1 MELNVK
7 DKVVVITGGA
17 GVLGSTFAQKL
28 AAEGARVAILDIA
41 EKKAQQVEQE
51 IKNTGG
57 EARAFKCDVLKK
69 EVVERTCQQIK
80 EEYGSCDILINGAGG
95 NHPSGTTTEETL
107 SVEDLDSENP
117 DLVTFFDL
125 EKEGFEFVFNLNIM
139 GTLIPTQV
147 FARDM
152 VKKESSTIIN
162 ISSMAAFSPM
172 TKVPAYAAAKA
183 GISNFTE
190 FLAVHFAETGIRV
203 NAIAPGF
210 FLTEQNRE
218 LLTEEDGSPTA
229 RCEKIISQTPMRR
242 LGDPQ
247 ELLGT
252 LLWLCDEEAS
262 GFVTGVV
269 VPVDGGFMAY
279 SGV

>member
-1 MELNVK
+1 MKLDVSE
-7 DKVVVITGGA
+7 KVIVVTGGA
-17 GVLGSTFAQKL
+17 GVLGGTFARKL
-28 AAEGARVAILDIA
+28 AAEGAKVAILDIDV
-41 EKKAQQVEQE
+41 EKGQE
-51 IKNTGG
+51 IVNEIEASGG
-57 EARAFKCDVLKK
+57 QALALECDVLQK
-69 EVVERTCQQIK
+69 EMVKEAREQIK
-80 EEYGSCDILINGAGG
+80 NKFGVCDILINGAGG
-95 NHPSGTTTEETL
+95 NHPSGTTSKETFSL
-107 SVEDLDSENP
+107 KDLESDDSN
-117 DLVTFFDL
+117 LMTFFDL

-139 GTLIPTQV
+139 GTLIPTQI

-152 VKKESSTIIN
+152 VQKDSSTIIN

-190 FLAVHFAETGIRV
+190 FLAVHLAEEGIRV
-203 NAIAPGF
+203 NALAPGF

-218 LLTEEDGSPTA
+218 LLTEEDGSPTP
-229 RCEKIISQTPMRR
+229 RCKKIISQTPMRR
-242 LGDPQ
+242 LGDPE

-269 VPVDGGFMAY
+269 VPVDGGFMSY